1 MCSVERRALGRKG
14 EDEAAKALKKG
25 GYRIIE
31 RNYRCS
37 YGEIDIV
44 AVHNGVV
51 VFIEVKTRGSDRFGT
66 PKEGVDYRKQVHITR
81 SSSMYLAEK
90 GLEDSEVR
98 FDVVS
103 IEAVGG
109 RFTVEII
116 KDAFEAAE

>member
-1 MCSVERRALGRKG
+1 
-14 EDEAAKALKKG
+14 
-25 GYRIIE
+25 
-31 RNYRCS
+31 
-37 YGEIDIV
+37 
-44 AVHNGVV
+44 
-51 VFIEVKTRGSDRFGT
+51 
-66 PKEGVDYRKQVHITR
+66 
-81 SSSMYLAEK
+81 MYLAEK